1 MFEEFLVLHGEAD
14 ILKGIKLEYD
24 SRSCHIIMSPP
35 PTPYHDCTPFFLQS
49 TLFSLRDTPFDTP
62 ARQRSL
68 VVREIAFRTRGGSFM
83 VPDSAVVVMPLDG
96 EPRLWPTIV
105 VEVAN
110 SQDYGDVL
118 AKVKRW
124 FRNSHGMVEVALILK
139 FTAKDPILDPACFLE
154 VWRYEAR
161 VSDEVDDQSP
171 VINAEGDEY
180 ERTGDPDSGSTDG
193 NENGNTSTTGCPS
206 SDRSSSSEGQESQA
220 PEDHLIDAVSLDT
233 DCILPSSDG
242 EHQPNIPTV
251 DADISNPHDMDSDS
265 SLSSLDDAEID
276 IPASQP
282 DQDTAS
288 ASSQSSSASTSE
300 YRPIPPRHRRQIY
313 LSGPRK
319 TILPVADPVD
329 QEIQYLTLFYSDFFG
344 SENVPDGRGPNEE
357 VQLDLDELRL
367 EIRLL
372 VKMTEK
378 QANVNKH
385 PAAGNGRGGRRVKR

>member
-1 MFEEFLVLHGEAD
+1 
-14 ILKGIKLEYD
+14 
-24 SRSCHIIMSPP
+24 
-35 PTPYHDCTPFFLQS
+35 
-49 TLFSLRDTPFDTP
+49 
-62 ARQRSL
+62 
-68 VVREIAFRTRGGSFM
+68 M

-124 FRNSHGMVEVALILK
+124 FRNSHGMVEVALVLK

-154 VWRYEAR
+154 VWRSEAR

-171 VINAEGDEY
+171 AINAEGDES
-180 ERTGDPDSGSTDG
+180 ERTGDPDSGSADG
-193 NENGNTSTTGCPS
+193 DENGNASTTGCPS

-220 PEDHLIDAVSLDT
+220 PGDHLIDAVSLDT

-282 DQDTAS
+282 DQDTAP

-300 YRPIPPRHRRQIY
+300 YRPTTPRHRRQIY
-313 LSGPRK
+313 LSGLRK

-329 QEIQYLTLFYSDFFG
+329 QEMQYLTLSYSDFFG
-344 SENVPDGRGPNEE
+344 SENVPEGRDPNEE